1 MSEIN
6 WNQLG
11 FIKSSKIRKQVLVT
25 LITGPKTPAEIAL
38 KSHIRLPHVSRSLSQ
53 LLEKNIII
61 CKNPKA
67 TKGKLYDLTIS
78 GKKLM
83 QNLGDD

>member
-1 MSEIN
+1 MSDIN
-6 WNQLG
+6 WDHLG

-38 KSHIRLPHVSRSLSQ
+38 KYHIQLSHVSRSLSE
-53 LLEKNIII
+53 LLKKNIII

-67 TKGKLYDLTIS
+67 TKGKLYDLTVS
-78 GKKLM
+78 GKKLV
-83 QNLGDD
+83 QNLDVN